1 MTALTCIKSIYNE
14 SGIKGFYKGI
24 TASYFG
30 ISETII
36 HFVIYEFIKSKL
48 RERIELNSNGSL
60 ENHNSGHILF
70 QSMIAGASSKT
81 CAAIIAYPHGEFREL
96 WMNFGMKNRFIEY
109 SRSITVLTNS
119 FQPSSQSLTAQRW
132 SEHV

>member
-1 MTALTCIKSIYNE
+1 MNLLNLIFVFFSFYYLKFSKCGTTTALTCIKSIYNE

-48 RERIELNSNGSL
+48 RGRIERNGSL
-60 ENHNSGHILF
+60 EDANPVHVLL

-81 CAAIIAYPHGEFREL
+81 CAAIIAYPHG
-96 WMNFGMKNRFIEY
+96 
-109 SRSITVLTNS
+109 
-119 FQPSSQSLTAQRW
+119 
-132 SEHV
+132 

>member
-48 RERIELNSNGSL
+48 RERIERNSNGSL
-60 ENHNSGHILF
+60 ENNHSAHLLF

-81 CAAIIAYPHGEFREL
+81 CAAIIAYPHGE
-96 WMNFGMKNRFIEY
+96 
-109 SRSITVLTNS
+109 
-119 FQPSSQSLTAQRW
+119 SLKVFDND
-132 SEHV
+132 SLVCH

>member
-48 RERIELNSNGSL
+48 RERIERNSNGSL
-60 ENHNSGHILF
+60 ENNNSAHILF

-81 CAAIIAYPHGEFREL
+81 CAAIIAYPHGELVIACREMVTYYGDIL
-96 WMNFGMKNRFIEY
+96 WR
-109 SRSITVLTNS
+109 
-119 FQPSSQSLTAQRW
+119 
-132 SEHV
+132 